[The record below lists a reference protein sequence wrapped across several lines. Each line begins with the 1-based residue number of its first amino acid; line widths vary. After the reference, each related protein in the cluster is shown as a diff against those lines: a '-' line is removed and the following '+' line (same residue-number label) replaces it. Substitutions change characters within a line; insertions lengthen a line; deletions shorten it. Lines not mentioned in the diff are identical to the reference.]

1 VFLLLVSSGMLACT
15 AVNSAGYF
23 AQRRAWPM
31 VPMFAVLR
39 VPVAVVLAL
48 TLSP

>member
-23 AQRRAWPM
+23 ARRRAWPM